1 MAQLR
6 TIANRIKRLKEFMD
20 ELYPKRHKRRKLAV
34 LDELVLTILSQNTSD
49 VNSTAAF
56 ESLKEKFPT
65 WDKVAN
71 AKEKDVIK
79 AIRHGGLADQ
89 KGPRIQAILKEIYT
103 EHGKYDLSHVS
114 KMPMDEGME
123 YLLHFKGVGMKT
135 ASCVMLFSCG
145 KPAFPVDTHI
155 LRVSQRLGII
165 GVKDNA
171 DKATE
176 VYMTHTIPEDRFKFH
191 IDIIIFGREIC
202 HPRNPECDRCKLKRI
217 CLYFKGELK

>member
-1 MAQLR
+1 MS
-6 TIANRIKRLKEFMD
+6 
-20 ELYPKRHKRRKLAV
+20 ELYPKRRRRNKLPV

-56 ESLKEKFPT
+56 ETLKGKFPT
-65 WDKVAN
+65 WDKVAK
-71 AKEKDVIK
+71 AKEKDVIA
-79 AIRHGGLADQ
+79 AIRHGGLAEQ
-89 KGPRIQAILKEIYT
+89 KGPRIQAILREIFT
-103 EHGKYDLSHVS
+103 DRGKYDLGHVRR
-114 KMPMDEGME
+114 MPMEKGFE

-165 GVKDNA
+165 GPKDNA

-176 VYMTHTIPEDRFKFH
+176 TYMKHTDPEDRFKFH
-191 IDIIIFGREIC
+191 IDIIFFGREIC
-202 HPRNPECDRCKLKRI
+202 HPRNPECDKCKLRRM
-217 CLYFKGELK
+217 CLFYKGNKK

>member
-1 MAQLR
+1 MY
-6 TIANRIKRLKEFMD
+6 
-20 ELYPKRHKRRKLAV
+20 ELYPKPRKRQKFPV

-56 ESLKEKFPT
+56 ETLQEKFPT

-71 AKEKDVIK
+71 AKEKDVIA

-89 KGPRIQAILKEIYT
+89 KGPRIQAILKEIYADR
-103 EHGKYDLSHVS
+103 GKYDLAHVRR
-114 KMPMDEGME
+114 MPMEKGLE

-155 LRVSQRLGII
+155 LRVSQRLGIV
-165 GVKDNA
+165 GSKDNA
-171 DKATE
+171 DNATDT
-176 VYMTHTIPEDRFKFH
+176 YMKHTDPKDRFKFH
-191 IDIIIFGREIC
+191 IDIIFFGREIC
-202 HPRNPECDRCKLKRI
+202 HPRNPECEKCKLRRV
-217 CLYFKGELK
+217 CLYYKSNKK